1 MFAPIRA
8 LLTPR
13 RHAPLA
19 VLAGAAVVSF
29 MFSATPF
36 LIPEVADRYGV
47 ALGSAGFISTFQV
60 SGFGLVAFLAGR
72 WWRPTRTKLV
82 MALLAMVVFDAGSAL
97 TSDLPMLLGLR
108 FAAGGAAGVLTW
120 LAWADA
126 MRHPGS
132 MRDVAAIGPIT
143 ALVSAPLLVWM
154 AESGGDRALYWV
166 LAVSPLLAVFVPIS
180 FGDAVRSARDPMS
193 PSRSNRVLL
202 FALAI
207 MTMAGAALF
216 VFVGA
221 LAQDEIGMSGLGL
234 SLGFSLHSLSGLVA
248 ARTPGRRRRSWPW
261 IGLTA
266 LSAAALVVLPNPV
279 VFYVAMTTWGYG
291 FWMAVPGVLDAVA
304 AWSFVREERV
314 GDAQSL
320 MAVGR
325 AIGPAVGGVLVG
337 NDAFLILGLC
347 AGAGLGV
354 STAMVAGVETYRTD
368 RSAPRP
374 T

>member
-19 VLAGAAVVSF
+19 VLAGAAVVAF

-82 MALLAMVVFDAGSAL
+82 VALLAMVVFDAGSAL

-180 FGDAVRSARDPMS
+180 FGDAVPSARDPMS

-234 SLGFSLHSLSGLVA
+234 ALGFSLHSLSGLVA
-248 ARTPGRRRRSWPW
+248 ARTRGRHRRSWPW

-266 LSAAALVVLPNPV
+266 LSAAALVVP
-279 VFYVAMTTWGYG
+279 
-291 FWMAVPGVLDAVA
+291 
-304 AWSFVREERV
+304 
-314 GDAQSL
+314 
-320 MAVGR
+320 
-325 AIGPAVGGVLVG
+325 
-337 NDAFLILGLC
+337 
-347 AGAGLGV
+347 
-354 STAMVAGVETYRTD
+354 
-368 RSAPRP
+368 
-374 T
+374 